1 MHQVLTVVG
10 MCLQTPQAVGPLAA
24 TTEYDEPP
32 GPPAPADASE
42 ADLAALQEKAWAS
55 ASLAVAGIRVQ
66 GIKGRV
72 PRYGSCSFRVEFT
85 PKVPGKSASLH
96 VQFSFWFLQSIPPR
110 AELLSTMSERDL
122 QKYKPVRLAGWPC

>member
-1 MHQVLTVVG
+1 M
-10 MCLQTPQAVGPLAA
+10 GPLAA

-55 ASLAVAGIRVQ
+55 ANLAVAGIRVQ

-72 PRYGSCSFRVEFT
+72 PGYGSCSFRVEFT
-85 PKVPGKSASLH
+85 PKVPGKSASYY
-96 VQFSFWFLQSIPPR
+96 VQSCFGSRNVSHHKLSFSAPHWTARSAKPISP
-110 AELLSTMSERDL
+110 ST
-122 QKYKPVRLAGWPC
+122 